1 MMKFRSLTNVRPTKD
16 LGCQIICAPTEGQ
29 FKVTPEAA
37 KVLGVGSG
45 SYLQLVIDDETEI
58 AYAVK
63 GEEGL
68 GGKLAASNKTG
79 GGILT
84 LSAAAAWDEMKGD
97 ANFNT
102 HYSISADD
110 VTILDHTEE
119 EAVEVEVEG
128 ENTRT
133 YFPLTFV
140 EKTEKQSRKK
150 SADAGE
156 TDDAAAPVEEAFEE
170 M

>member
-16 LGCQIICAPTEGQ
+16 LGSQIICAPTAGQ

-37 KVLGVGSG
+37 KAIGVHPGDF
-45 SYLQLVIDDETEI
+45 LQIVMDDESGV

-68 GGKLAASNKTG
+68 GGKLAASNKAG
-79 GGILT
+79 AGILT

-97 ANFNT
+97 TNFNT
-102 HYSISADD
+102 HYSIDAETAITDGEEGEER
-110 VTILDHTEE
+110 VYFPLVFIETTEKQ
-119 EAVEVEVEG
+119 ARKKSDKVEG
-128 ENTRT
+128 E
-133 YFPLTFV
+133 
-140 EKTEKQSRKK
+140 
-150 SADAGE
+150 
-156 TDDAAAPVEEAFEE
+156 VEEVVETTDEVVETTDEFNE